1 MSFERKAFT
10 IVEILIVVVILG
22 IVAAIVVPQ
31 FSEESDDA
39 RLSAMTT
46 DLSTVRSQLQMYRIH
61 HNDKFPANIVEEMT
75 KSTKSTKADRSV
87 MPEGGNRSQ
96 YPYGPY
102 LLEFPTNPFVEG
114 AAGSQ
119 VDTTSLGGGDKGWY
133 YNSTTGQFAPDDDAH
148 KNL

>member
-1 MSFERKAFT
+1 M
-10 IVEILIVVVILG
+10 
-22 IVAAIVVPQ
+22 AAIVVPL
-31 FSEESDDA
+31 FSEGSDDA
-39 RLSAMTT
+39 RLSALTT

-75 KSTKSTKADRSV
+75 KSTKADRSV
-87 MPEGGNRSQ
+87 MPGGGDPGQ

-102 LLEFPTNPFVEG
+102 LLEFPINPFVDG

-133 YNSTTGQFAPDDDAH
+133 YNSTTGQFAPDDDEH